1 VPPSATPAL
10 QRVIGTRGLAAAIF
24 NITVGAGIFVLPA
37 HAAGQL
43 GAAAPL
49 AYVVCAVATALVAL
63 CFAEA
68 GSRVPKSGGPYAY
81 VEAAL
86 GRYVGYLCGV
96 LLWLGITLAMAAVA
110 TVFRD
115 SLAGLFPILA
125 GTVPRAVVPVVLVAA
140 LALVNVRGAALGSRL
155 SGISTLAK
163 LVPLLAFVV
172 LGLPHVHTE
181 NLTLSAL
188 PPLGTVGETGL
199 LLMFAF
205 FGMESALQISGEVT
219 NPSRSVPRA
228 IAMALGGVALL
239 YILVQLV
246 AQGVLGTA
254 LAAPE
259 TAQAPLAAAA
269 ERFAG
274 DAGARLILIGM
285 IVSTF
290 GFMTATM
297 LSTPRTL
304 FALAADGFLPGSLAF
319 VHPEHRTPHVAIA
332 VQAVIVCV
340 IALTGTYVRLALVSN
355 VAILLVYLACCV
367 GAGRLR
373 RLNAGSEGKP
383 FLMPAGAVVPWVAA
397 ALIVGLLARA
407 TAESWLLTGAVAAA
421 ASLVFLARE
430 RRRTAG

>member
-1 VPPSATPAL
+1 
-10 QRVIGTRGLAAAIF
+10 
-24 NITVGAGIFVLPA
+24 
-37 HAAGQL
+37 
-43 GAAAPL
+43 
-49 AYVVCAVATALVAL
+49 
-63 CFAEA
+63 
-68 GSRVPKSGGPYAY
+68 
-81 VEAAL
+81 
-86 GRYVGYLCGV
+86 
-96 LLWLGITLAMAAVA
+96 
-110 TVFRD
+110 
-115 SLAGLFPILA
+115 
-125 GTVPRAVVPVVLVAA
+125 
-140 LALVNVRGAALGSRL
+140 
-155 SGISTLAK
+155 
-163 LVPLLAFVV
+163 
-172 LGLPHVHTE
+172 
-181 NLTLSAL
+181 L

>member
-1 VPPSATPAL
+1 MSPSATPAL

-37 HAAGQL
+37 HAAGRL
-43 GAAAPL
+43 GPAAPL

-125 GTVPRAVVPVVLVAA
+125 GPVPHAVVPVVLVAT

-163 LVPLLAFVV
+163 LVPLFAFVV
-172 LGLPHVHTE
+172 LGLPHVNAE
-181 NLTLSAL
+181 NLTLTSL

-219 NPSRSVPRA
+219 NPSRAVPRA
-228 IAMALGGVALL
+228 IAAALGGVALL
-239 YILVQLV
+239 YISVQLV
-246 AQGVLGTA
+246 AQGVLGSA

-259 TAQAPLAAAA
+259 TAQAPFAAAA

-285 IVSTF
+285 ILSTF

-304 FALAADGFLPGSLAF
+304 FALAADGFLPRSLAF
-319 VHPEHRTPHVAIA
+319 VHPERRTPHVAIT
-332 VQAVIVCV
+332 VQAIIVCG
-340 IALTGTYVRLALVSN
+340 IAFTGTYVRLALVSS

-367 GAGRLR
+367 AAARLR

-397 ALIVGLLARA
+397 ALIVALLVRA
-407 TAESWLLTGAVAAA
+407 TAGSWLLTGAVAAA

>member
-1 VPPSATPAL
+1 MPPSATPAL

-37 HAAGQL
+37 HAAGRL

-125 GTVPRAVVPVVLVAA
+125 GTVPRAVVPVALVAT

-172 LGLPHVHTE
+172 LGLSHVNAE
-181 NLTLSAL
+181 NLTLAVL

-219 NPSRSVPRA
+219 NPSRAVPRA
-228 IAMALGGVALL
+228 IAAALGGVALL
-239 YILVQLV
+239 YISVQLV
-246 AQGVLGTA
+246 AQGVLGSA

-285 IVSTF
+285 ILSTF
-290 GFMTATM
+290 GFMTASM

-304 FALAADGFLPGSLAF
+304 FALAADGFLPRSLAL
-319 VHPEHRTPHVAIA
+319 VHPEHRTPHVAIT
-332 VQAVIVCV
+332 VQAVIVCG
-340 IALTGTYVRLALVSN
+340 IAFTGTYVKLALVSS

-367 GAGRLR
+367 AADRLR

-383 FLMPAGAVVPWVAA
+383 FLMPAGRVVPWVAS
-397 ALIVGLLARA
+397 ALIVGLIVRA
-407 TAESWLLTGAVAAA
+407 TVVSWLLTGGVAAA
-421 ASLVFLARE
+421 ASLLFLARA